1 MKKAVPK
8 IIPLGF
14 LFGLIILVLSAA
26 LPYHNFQ
33 LLRNGEQWVNHTME
47 VLHAADALRIAITDA
62 ESGQRGFLLTQEPEY
77 LEPYEDARQKI
88 SQHINYLLSLTE
100 DNSSQSRYLKKIE
113 ELTTA
118 KFDELQQTIDLQ
130 NQSKRE
136 EALGIVT
143 SDRGN
148 KIMEQIRDLLN
159 DFQEGERALLNE
171 RVKATNEHFQA
182 ALYSFLFITFLNFL
196 LFAGLYF
203 FIVKNFRAQQQAEQK
218 LLLAKQQAEL
228 ANKAKSDFVANMS
241 HEIRTPM
248 NAVLGMAQLLDHTEL
263 SKGQKK
269 YLDMII
275 LSGKSLLNILNDI
288 LDFSKIEAGKME
300 IISSQF
306 RLSDVIHS
314 LATIMSM
321 AADKKNLE
329 LIIHTD
335 PSIPPILMGDSHR
348 LQQILVNLVSNAIKF
363 TESGEIAVSVSCHD
377 IKEDKI
383 VIRFAVKDTGI
394 GISQEQQDRLFS
406 PFTQAD
412 SSVTRK
418 FGGTGLGLTISR
430 RLAELMDGI
439 ITMTSTEGKGSE
451 FSLLI
456 PFTICKDTTQQNCP
470 SGTTPQ
476 FRLLVIDGNESAR
489 NAIMNSIATW
499 HWKADT
505 AVSLHEGLMLLRKM
519 QANNGAYSALLL
531 DWQTPDIAE
540 TDTLLSMRSI
550 LTSKTPIIL
559 MTNIYG
565 REKIADND
573 LLSEAIKPD
582 SYLSKPVTSSSLF
595 DTLNELFGS
604 TERELDLSLQT
615 VSTTH
620 ELHGVHLLLV
630 EDNEFN
636 QIVARDLLEHAG
648 ATIDIV
654 DNGQMAVDVL
664 RKRAK
669 DYAVILMDVQMPV
682 MDGFTATKIIRHE
695 LNIDLPIIAMTAG
708 VTEFERTSCIQ
719 SGMNDLIAKPIEAE
733 KMLEV
738 ISKHIPT
745 SQPKG
750 EQQDSIVQLGIDNEN
765 DGIFDITNLLKM
777 GANTPGYL
785 EKTTVVIGNLVN
797 NSESSFEEARA
808 AILAERY
815 EDAARILHRLRGSL
829 GIIGARKFSEIAF
842 KIEMLINDKVKTRD
856 FDPIFLSAEKEFKKT
871 LSTAKQWIQENSKV
885 EKHKQ

>member
-1 MKKAVPK
+1 MKKALPI

-14 LFGLIILVLSAA
+14 MFGLIILVLSAA
-26 LPYHNFQ
+26 LPYRNFQ
-33 LLRNGEQWVNHTME
+33 LLRSGEQWVNHTME
-47 VLHAADALRIAITDA
+47 VLHAADALRIAVTDA

-77 LEPYEDARQKI
+77 LAPYELAREKI
-88 SQHINYLLSLTE
+88 SRHLKHLLSLTE
-100 DNSSQSRYLKKIE
+100 DNSTQYQYLIKIE
-113 ELTTA
+113 QLTKA
-118 KFDELQQTIDLQ
+118 KFEELQQTIDLQ

-136 EALGIVT
+136 EALAIVS

-148 KIMEQIRDLLN
+148 NLMEQIRSLL
-159 DFQEGERALLNE
+159 DRFQEGERTLLNE
-171 RVKATNEHFQA
+171 RVRDTNDHFQN
-182 ALYSFLFITFLNFL
+182 ALYSFLFITFVNFL
-196 LFAGLYF
+196 LFSGLYF
-203 FIVKNFRAQQQAEQK
+203 FIVKNFKAQQEAEQK
-218 LLLAKQQAEL
+218 LRMAKQQAEL

-248 NAVLGMAQLLDHTEL
+248 NAVLGMAQLLERTEL

-275 LSGKSLLNILNDI
+275 VSGKSLLNILNDI

-300 IISSQF
+300 IVDLQF
-306 RLSDVIHS
+306 RLNDVIHS

-335 PSIPPILMGDSHR
+335 PSIPPVLMGDSQR

-363 TESGEIAVSVSCHD
+363 TESGEIVVSVSC
-377 IKEDKI
+377 KETNDDQ
-383 VIRFAVKDTGI
+383 VALQFAVKDSGI
-394 GISQEQQDRLFS
+394 GMSQEQQDRLFS

-430 RLAELMDGI
+430 RLAELMNGSI
-439 ITMTSTEGKGSE
+439 AMTSTLGEGSE
-451 FSLLI
+451 FTLHI
-456 PFTICKDTTQQNCP
+456 PFSICKDKALQSSQP
-470 SGTTPQ
+470 GPAQQ
-476 FRLLVIDGNESAR
+476 FRLLVIDANESAR

-499 HWKADT
+499 HWKAD
-505 AVSLHEGLMLLRKM
+505 AVASLNEGLKLLRKM

-550 LTSKTPIIL
+550 LSSKTPIIL
-559 MTNIYG
+559 MVNMYG
-565 REKIADND
+565 REKIEDND

-604 TERELDLSLQT
+604 TERELDLSLQAT
-615 VSTTH
+615 SISQ
-620 ELHGVHLLLV
+620 ELSGIHLLLV

-636 QIVARDLLEHAG
+636 QIVARDLLEHSG

-654 DNGQMAVDVL
+654 DNGKMAVDLL
-664 RKRAK
+664 RDHAQN
-669 DYAVILMDVQMPV
+669 YAAILMDVQMPV
-682 MDGFTATKIIRHE
+682 MDGFTATQIIRNE
-695 LNIDLPIIAMTAG
+695 LKIDLPIIAMTAG
-708 VTEFERTSCIQ
+708 VTEFERKSCIE
-719 SGMNDLIAKPIEAE
+719 SGMDDLIAKPIEAE

-738 ISKHIPT
+738 ISRHTSTTRLTANLVQPT
-745 SQPKG
+745 KIA
-750 EQQDSIVQLGIDNEN
+750 EIDTEN

-777 GANTPGYL
+777 GENVPGYL
-785 EKTTVVIGNLVN
+785 KKTTLLIGNLIN
-797 NSESSFEEARA
+797 NSELSLENARIA
-808 AILAERY
+808 LIAEDHD
-815 EDAARILHRLRGSL
+815 EVARILHTLRGSL
-829 GIIGARKFSEIAF
+829 GIIGARRFSDVAYKF
-842 KIEMLINDKVKTRD
+842 EMVINDKVKTKG
-856 FDPIFLSAEKEFKKT
+856 FELIFPEVEAEFRKAASAAKE
-871 LSTAKQWIQENSKV
+871 WIQSNAEI
-885 EKHKQ
+885 Q